1 MTLIFSCFCYTK
13 IEAEDRG
20 NECKL
25 SSTAYSSVP
34 YAMPGSGNVSPSGND
49 ARTGAQY
56 RLPSEEVIR
65 QAGEVT
71 IYDAEAKPVP
81 FKSLYKADDQRKR
94 VMIIFIRH
102 FFCGVCPFSPL
113 HCPPRHASW
122 TPADKSQVCQEY
134 LKALAAGISP
144 TSLPKDVSIVVIG
157 CGAPSLIPSYIE
169 NLGFEA
175 SYPFPIYADQSR
187 KLYRLFEMQSNLE
200 MPSAPS
206 KYFQRS
212 IFAVVAR
219 SAVQMV
225 QRTWHGD
232 AGSGG
237 PISQNGGEILYEVEG
252 DNVEVSWCHK
262 MKNTQDHAEIDE
274 LRTVLELDDRAT
286 AVA

>member
-102 FFCGVCPFSPL
+102 FFCG
-113 HCPPRHASW
+113 
-122 TPADKSQVCQEY
+122 VCQEY